1 VKTTSWW
8 YLFGPAIAGVIY
20 GHAPLRAEPAGARA
34 AHDHGT
40 LQAGGPPVR
49 PGGPPI
55 ATGGA
60 PLAAGGAPLVTGGP
74 GRPWNRGVSADSR
87 RAARTLFLE
96 GNRLFRI
103 PLFAKAAELYVLAL
117 ARWKH
122 PAIYFNLAL
131 AQLNLGE
138 EVAAHDSLQLALA
151 HGAEPLG
158 AEQFQEAQKQLREV
172 KRRIGQIRV
181 TCKTRGAEVSLDGVT
196 LFIGPGTY
204 QGWVKAKPHEL
215 TAKKAGYLSEAR
227 RVTVSA
233 GQLQD
238 VELELVTL
246 IEATDASRRWA
257 AWKPWAT
264 VAAGGAIVAGGG
276 VLHVLAFRNFNAFD
290 AEFQTLPC
298 ATEPRAA
305 PRGCAEGDIRPTLS
319 ARLRR
324 AERQQVIAVGSY
336 VAGGSLIAAGVV
348 LSYLN
353 RPRLTEQRSSHSI
366 LDRVAV
372 APAVSGDMLGIGLRL
387 SH

>member
-1 VKTTSWW
+1 MKTTSWW

-34 AHDHGT
+34 AHDDGT
-40 LQAGGPPVR
+40 LQAGGAPAR

-60 PLAAGGAPLVTGGP
+60 PIMAGGAPLVTGGP
-74 GRPWNRGVSADSR
+74 GRPWNEGVSADSR
-87 RAARTLFLE
+87 RTARALFLE
-96 GNRLFRI
+96 ANRLFRI
-103 PLFAKAAELYVLAL
+103 PLFAKAAEMYVLAL
-117 ARWKH
+117 GRWKH

-151 HGAEPLG
+151 HGEEPLG
-158 AEQFQEAQKQLREV
+158 AEQFQEARKQLREV

-181 TCKTRGAEVSLDGVT
+181 TCQTRGAEVSLDGVT
-196 LFIGPGTY
+196 LFVGPGSY

-257 AWKPWAT
+257 AWKPWAA
-264 VAAGGAIVAGGG
+264 VAAGGAIAAGGG
-276 VLHVLAFRNFNAFD
+276 VLHVLAFRNFNAYD
-290 AEFQTLPC
+290 AEFQSLPC
-298 ATEPRAA
+298 ATEPLAA
-305 PRGCAEGDIRPTLS
+305 PRGCTEGDIRPTLN

-324 AERQQVIAVGSY
+324 AERQQAIAVGSY

-353 RPRLTEQRSSHSI
+353 RPRLTEQRSSRSFI
-366 LDRVAV
+366 SRVAV
-372 APAVSGDMLGIGLRL
+372 APAVSGDMLGIGVSL